1 MKKITSIFNDQVKY
15 PMAGLFFALLILAV
29 ARLTT
34 SPQPFNMMM
43 VLATGLFAML
53 ALQSVF
59 MYMYARQLAV
69 KTKQTNK

>member
-15 PMAGLFFALLILAV
+15 PLAGTFFAVLLLAI
-29 ARLTT
+29 ARLAT
-34 SPQPFNMMM
+34 SPQPFNMML
-43 VLATGLFAML
+43 VIATGLFAML

-69 KTKQTNK
+69 KTKQ